1 MKKMS
6 MLIAVICMMISPMIQ
21 LQAQEVVANDV
32 LGVWL
37 NEDKDAHVK
46 IYKEGDKFFGK
57 IVWIKD
63 PIDPETGEPKLDKH
77 NPDPE
82 LKKRPSLGLILLTD
96 FVWDGDEWDDGDI
109 YDPKNGKTYSCYM
122 KFTDETDLDTLKIRG
137 YVGISLLGRT
147 TYWTRVK

>member
-6 MLIAVICMMISPMIQ
+6 VLIAVMCIMVSPIMQ
-21 LQAQEVVANDV
+21 LQAQKVVADDIV
-32 LGVWL
+32 GVWM
-37 NEDKDAHVK
+37 NEEKDAHFK
-46 IYKEGDKFFGK
+46 IFKKGDKFFGK

-63 PIDPETGEPKLDKH
+63 PIDPDTKKPKLDKH

-82 LKKRPSLGLILLTD
+82 LKKRPNLGLMLLTD
-96 FVWDGDEWDDGDI
+96 FVFDDDEWDDGDI

-122 KFTDETDLDTLKIRG
+122 EFPDESDLNRLKIRG
-137 YVGISLLGRT
+137 YVGISLLGRS